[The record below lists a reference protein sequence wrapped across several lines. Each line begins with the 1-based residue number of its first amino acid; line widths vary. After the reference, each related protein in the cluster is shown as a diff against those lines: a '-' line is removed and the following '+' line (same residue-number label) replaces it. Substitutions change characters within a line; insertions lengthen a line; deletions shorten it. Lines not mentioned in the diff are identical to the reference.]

1 MTTNFLE
8 LATTLKYLG
17 AKWLPEKKLIL
28 RPVLYNCSFQ
38 SFHSQTSP
46 KLRVIKA
53 QKTRCKRYPDHSGER
68 HCQHDGED
76 LCSKQAHEQHQAG
89 DNKATEKQTTILS
102 VSHYTLTRKVETL
115 HYPCERAG

>member
-1 MTTNFLE
+1 MQDSLLE
-8 LATTLKYLG
+8 RAKNQSDCRIRYCTLLKIKTKGIFSDAYQ
-17 AKWLPEKKLIL
+17 KKF
-28 RPVLYNCSFQ
+28 VLYNCSFQ

-102 VSHYTLTRKVETL
+102 VSRYT
-115 HYPCERAG
+115 